1 MKKYKLLAAILVVAI
16 MTLAAVACADVTV
29 DKITVKDGT
38 IATQIEQNQTLDTSD
53 LVVIAKYSDGSEKEI
68 NASDLTICEFSTA
81 ELGEKELVISFEDV
95 SVTVMITVIKPY
107 DPNSD
112 IVIETVSLPDFV
124 KAYNNNV
131 AEKTNKQEEFSVR
144 DDAYYVGDDN
154 AFAFKPSVVAV
165 DDDGDAVNVPESM
178 LDMSVIV
185 KVSDGQNYVNATA
198 SDYVEVLSY
207 GSLQFTQQAIG
218 KQIEITV
225 KPFVKGYPENAA
237 KSVSFKLSVVD
248 GFNAYTA
255 TDLAVIEHGRMTVED
270 SDKDQRCADGWASF
284 KQEHN
289 LPTEKVNAVIMHGN
303 ISVTA
308 ADVPS
313 AFFYKDGDSDLN
325 SSDADY
331 ARAKD
336 SLRDNL
342 EIYYRAVDLDDE
354 FALIGNYFTLDASQL
369 PYVTRES
376 DKVTKV
382 GEVISHASL
391 IRFMGRNDTKTE
403 DSTQANSKATMKNLF
418 IIGNSNRSE
427 TPEASGGIICHK
439 AQRID
444 ITIDNTI
451 TRKMFIAFFGERK
464 DTSYTLTNSKAY
476 DSFNSFMYFWGCGN
490 VNIDKCEL
498 IGAGGPVM
506 IVDHLDPNAA
516 DGGEPTNIK
525 VTNSNLVSNVTGE
538 EGWFTLVNAKSLV
551 PTIKALDGLIR
562 AYDKKTFLRS
572 ADGNVNY
579 GEGENSY
586 FNFIAI
592 IKSSTATGPSDIP
605 IKGSLA
611 IDSNAPLNFFEDNAI
626 AKAYFNQ
633 VQSSGA
639 PLFQSSVGAIGHYD
653 GNQIID
659 ATTGTPATATADSYL
674 FSGDYLSMYYSY
686 MGIMFGYYDLNSAAA

>member
-16 MTLAAVACADVTV
+16 MTLAAVACAGVTV
-29 DKITVKDGT
+29 EEITVKDGT
-38 IATQIEQNQTLDTSD
+38 IATQIEQNQTLDTSN
-53 LVVIAKYSDGSEKEI
+53 LVVIAKYSDGSEQEI
-68 NASDLTICEFSTA
+68 EASALTIGEFSTA
-81 ELGEKELVISFEDV
+81 ELGEKELVISFGAI
-95 SVTVMITVIKPY
+95 SVTVKITVIKPY

-112 IVIETVSLPDFV
+112 IVIETVSLPDFA
-124 KAYNNNV
+124 KTYNNNV
-131 AEKTNKQEEFSVR
+131 AEKTNKQEEFAVR

-165 DDDGDAVNVPESM
+165 DEDGDAVNVPESM
-178 LDMSVIV
+178 LDMSVTV

-218 KQIEITV
+218 KQLEITV
-225 KPFVKGYPENAA
+225 KPFVKGYPENAT
-237 KSVSFKLSVVD
+237 KTVSFKLSVTD
-248 GFNAYTA
+248 GFNAYTG
-255 TDLAVIEHGRMTVED
+255 TDLAVIEYGRMTVET
-270 SDKDQRCADGWASF
+270 SGKDQRCADGWEAF

-308 ADVPS
+308 ADVPT

-354 FALIGNYFTLDASQL
+354 FSFIGNYFTLDASQI
-369 PYVTRES
+369 PYVVRES
-376 DKVTKV
+376 DKVTEV
-382 GEVISHASL
+382 GSVISHASL
-391 IRFMGRNDTKTE
+391 IRFMGKNETKTE
-403 DSTQANSKATMKNLF
+403 DSTQANSKATMKNVY

-427 TPEASGGIICHK
+427 TPEASGGIISHK

-444 ITIDNTI
+444 MTIDNTI

-464 DTSYTLTNSKAY
+464 ETEYNVSNSKAY
-476 DSFNSFMYFWGCGN
+476 DSFNSFMYYWGCGN
-490 VNIDKCEL
+490 VNVDKCEL

-516 DGGEPTNIK
+516 DGGEPSNIN
-525 VTNSNLVSNVTGE
+525 VTSSKLESNVTGQ
-538 EGWFTLVNAKSLV
+538 EGWFTLVKANTLV

-562 AYDKKTFLRS
+562 NYGKKTFLRGS
-572 ADGNVNY
+572 DGNVNY
-579 GEGENSY
+579 GEGNSY

-611 IDSNAPLNFFEDNAI
+611 IDSNASLNFFEDNVI
-626 AKAYFNQ
+626 VKAYFNQ
-633 VQSSGA
+633 VQSAGA
-639 PLFQSSVGAIGHYD
+639 PMFQSSVGAIGHYD
-653 GNQIID
+653 GTQIID
-659 ATTGTPATATADSYL
+659 ATTGTPTAATSDSYL
-674 FSGDYLSMYYSY
+674 FSGDYLNLYYSY
-686 MGIMFGYYDLNSAAA
+686 MGIMFGYYDL